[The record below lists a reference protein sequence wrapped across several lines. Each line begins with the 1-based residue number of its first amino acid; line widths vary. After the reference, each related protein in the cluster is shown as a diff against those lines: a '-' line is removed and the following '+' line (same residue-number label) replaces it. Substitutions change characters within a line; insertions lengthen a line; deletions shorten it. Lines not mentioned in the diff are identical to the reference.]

1 MGLFSFL
8 VWESLLEAESQLKP
22 VIVLSRTIVL
32 DMCDSGV
39 DIENRLL
46 FMILVI
52 PGYLFFLQS
61 K

>member
-8 VWESLLEAESQLKP
+8 VWESLLEAECQLKP
-22 VIVLSRTIVL
+22 VIVLAPMIVL
-32 DMCDSGV
+32 DMRDSGV